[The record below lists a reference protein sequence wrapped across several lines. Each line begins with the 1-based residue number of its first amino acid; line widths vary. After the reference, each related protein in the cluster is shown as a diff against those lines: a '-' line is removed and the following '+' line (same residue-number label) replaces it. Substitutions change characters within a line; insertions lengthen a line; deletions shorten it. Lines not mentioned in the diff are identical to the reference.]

1 MSVAYLTS
9 VQRFVTGV
17 VIVEEEHVNECDE
30 EAGSI
35 LGGVRSEGDPLI
47 KDKNDQVAKQAG
59 HKNNLWDE
67 SKVDIQWL
75 FEVPAGHHNHCVTNM
90 IRE

>member
-1 MSVAYLTS
+1 MTS

-17 VIVEEEHVNECDE
+17 VIVEEEHVYKCDE